1 MANTNLKSILFS
13 QAGRTMTEI
22 LGVLAIMGIITMT
35 ALWGY
40 RYSLDRIMA
49 NEVVNGVRMRSVI
62 IGQQRV
68 LEQDL
73 DLKEFHP
80 DSAEDKIYGR
90 FKVEAFNDYPNDR
103 PSPYGNAVVSNSG
116 LNGEEYIQALEVYDI
131 PYRVCEIVKKTEFPD
146 PTYTAINGELYS
158 WNYGERKYD
167 VECIPDGDVIRE
179 GGMISSA
186 LDGEYHNVLSFVF
199 HDSVG
204 ALCSYD
210 SECHPLCCD
219 NETGVCVR
227 DYGKCHCD
235 VCEERQANGTCK
247 PKEKGVKVVSGA
259 DPSQDRCCDGKG
271 GVGLCPPKKCEY
283 NGKTYESGST
293 IEECGRCTNGNVL
306 MGDWTD
312 EECITCSAATGYK
325 IVNKGQKGCD
335 GVCGS
340 NKTDDGC
347 GCGIAKTAEGCCP
360 GQVKDC
366 AGVCGG
372 TATKDCAGVC
382 NGTAKDEGCGCGIAK
397 TAEGCCPGQ
406 VKDCAGVCGG
416 TATKDCAGVCN
427 GTAKDD
433 GCGCGIAK
441 TAEGCCPGQV
451 KDCAGVC
458 GGSAK
463 KDCAGVCNGTATNKT
478 VTNCDGTTRTCCS
491 ADASCKDEEG
501 CCPAN
506 RTYTEGGVTK
516 CCDNV
521 LSNGHCCASGQ
532 SYVGGKCCANGQ
544 VVGTTCCDTT
554 KVYTENGT
562 KKCCSGT
569 VYANGTKCCA
579 SGKFDCKGVCDGTA
593 TNKSVTYKYLD
604 GNCCKSKTETKCLAA
619 GESGPASTCSADKT
633 TTSETNNT
641 CSTVATTTN
650 LCTNV
655 KTTSTTN
662 KTDGTTIGQCGKCVN
677 GSPVR
682 GDQTTPTCQ
691 SCNTTTWNW
700 QGHTGAVGACGKC
713 NGQNYPNGAVV
724 VDTSKVG
731 ECQTCNTSNWTLS
744 NTVGCCSSGA
754 TKLFNERKQN
764 NKTQTFAGC
773 CADGKLLKG
782 DDSTATKFRKK
793 WKEGATGTTDYWSCC
808 GDNQTV
814 IGTASN
820 TSSSCCLTS
829 RVYKDGSTNKCCAK
843 DLSQASD
850 GTKVCCTGN
859 NVNVG
864 GGLCCASGKI
874 NVSGHCCNSGQGWAD
889 NKCCASNRI
898 YTAGNTK
905 KCCES
910 PNEFINGICRGPA
923 TLQTCYASG
932 TSHNDWSKAFCH
944 TTNNTNS
951 NYRIRISGSAV
962 YGHTGYRLN
971 GQIVSGQCESSSLG
985 GTKVELAH
993 RSHKKS
999 AQILYLPNKD
1009 AGVLAPGGTFC
1020 YYMYTNHGG
1029 PSYNLTV
1036 TFTRED

>member
-1 MANTNLKSILFS
+1 MVNTRFKDLLSL
-13 QAGRTMTEI
+13 QTGRTMTEI
-22 LGVLAIMGIITMT
+22 LGVLAIVGIMT
-35 ALWGY
+35 IGGIAGY

-80 DSAEDKIYGR
+80 DSAEDKIYGQ

-103 PSPYGNAVVSNSG
+103 PSPYGSAVVSSSG
-116 LNGEEYIQALEVYDI
+116 LNGEENVQALEVYDI
-131 PYRVCEIVKKTEFPD
+131 PYRVCEILKKTDFPD

-235 VCEERQANGTCK
+235 VCEERQANGSCK
-247 PKEKGVKVVSGA
+247 PKDKGVKVVSGA

-271 GVGLCPPKKCEY
+271 GIGLCPPKKCEY
-283 NGKTYESGST
+283 NGKIYESGSK
-293 IEECGRCTNGNVL
+293 IEDCGRCTNGNVL

-312 EECITCSAATGYK
+312 EECITCSATTGYK

-347 GCGIAKTAEGCCP
+347 GCGVAKTAEGCCP

-372 TATKDCAGVC
+372 S
-382 NGTAKDEGCGCGIAK
+382 
-397 TAEGCCPGQ
+397 
-406 VKDCAGVCGG
+406 
-416 TATKDCAGVCN
+416 ATKDCAGVCN

-458 GGSAK
+458 GGTAT
-463 KDCAGVCNGTATNKT
+463 KDCAGVCGGTATN
-478 VTNCDGTTRTCCS
+478 R
-491 ADASCKDEEG
+491 
-501 CCPAN
+501 
-506 RTYTEGGVTK
+506 
-516 CCDNV
+516 
-521 LSNGHCCASGQ
+521 
-532 SYVGGKCCANGQ
+532 
-544 VVGTTCCDTT
+544 
-554 KVYTENGT
+554 
-562 KKCCSGT
+562 
-569 VYANGTKCCA
+569 
-579 SGKFDCKGVCDGTA
+579 
-593 TNKSVTYKYLD
+593 SVTYKYLD

-619 GESGPASTCSADKT
+619 GESGPASTCSADKI

-641 CSTVATTTN
+641 CSTVTTTTN

-662 KTDGTTIGQCGKCVN
+662 KPFGT
-677 GSPVR
+677 S
-682 GDQTTPTCQ
+682 
-691 SCNTTTWNW
+691 
-700 QGHTGAVGACGKC
+700 A
-713 NGQNYPNGAVV
+713 
-724 VDTSKVG
+724 G
-731 ECQTCNTSNWTLS
+731 ECKQCDGNGNP
-744 NTVGCCSSGA
+744 VDVAGCCASGT

-782 DDSTATKFRKK
+782 DESTATKFRKK
-793 WKEGATGTTDYWSCC
+793 WKEGATGTTDSWSCC
-808 GDNQTV
+808 GDNQTI

-829 RVYKDGSTNKCCAK
+829 RVYKVGSTDTCCAK

-850 GTKVCCTGN
+850 NTKVCCTGN
-859 NVNVG
+859 KVNVG
-864 GGLCCASGKI
+864 GGLCCASGQI
-874 NVSGHCCNSGQGWAD
+874 NASGHCCNSGQGWAD
-889 NKCCASNRI
+889 NMCCASNRI

-910 PNEFINGICRGPA
+910 PNEFINGICQGPA
-923 TLQTCYASG
+923 TLTTCHATG
-932 TSHNDWSKAFCH
+932 KSHDDWSTAVCQ

-951 NYRIRISGSAV
+951 NYRIRISGTAV

-971 GQIVSGQCESSSLG
+971 GQIISGQCESSSLG

-999 AQILYLPNKD
+999 AKTLSLSNKD
-1009 AGVLAPGGTFC
+1009 AGVLEPGGTFC
-1020 YYMYTNHGG
+1020 YYMYTNYGG
-1029 PSYNLTV
+1029 PRYDLTV